1 MTEGFQNIIN
11 DRSSLFVIVA
21 TLILA
26 TAITTITMPWF
37 SKKRDYKGRHVFI
50 SGGSTGIGLALAKE
64 FMLLGASATVVAR
77 TQSKLD
83 KAVDELQDLAR
94 ARNLPGR
101 AQGLSADVTDN
112 TEVYPREEGDI
123 FKSWGRRILEGREG
137 SRS

>member
-1 MTEGFQNIIN
+1 MIQGLHTIIN
-11 DRSSLFVIVA
+11 EHPSLLTIVA

-26 TAITTITMPWF
+26 TAITTCTMPLF
-37 SKKRDYKGRHVFI
+37 SKKRDYKGRHIFI

-64 FMLLGASATVVAR
+64 FMLLGASTTLVAR

-101 AQGLSADVTDN
+101 AQGLSADVTDY
-112 TEVYPREEGDI
+112 TEVHSQKRG
-123 FKSWGRRILEGREG
+123 
-137 SRS
+137 